1 MRTTLTLEDDVAVAV
16 ERRRRERS
24 HSLKQEIN
32 ELLRVGLEHVNEPP
46 SEVPEFRV
54 EPFDC
59 GGLLIDIDDMGP
71 VLDMLDVEDWQRL
84 QRQG

>member
-1 MRTTLTLEDDVAVAV
+1 MRTTLTLEDDVAVAI

-32 ELLRVGLEHVNEPP
+32 ELLRVGLEHVDEPP
-46 SEVPEFRV
+46 PKVPEFRV
-54 EPFDC
+54 EPLDV
-59 GGLLIDIDDMGP
+59 GGLLIDISDTRA
-71 VLDMLDVEDWQRL
+71 VLDILDTEDWERL